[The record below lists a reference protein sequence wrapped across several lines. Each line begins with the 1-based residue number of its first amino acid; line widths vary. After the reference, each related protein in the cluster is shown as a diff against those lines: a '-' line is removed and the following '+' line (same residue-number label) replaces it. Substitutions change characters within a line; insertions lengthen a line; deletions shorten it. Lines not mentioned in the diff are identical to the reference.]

1 MICPQFT
8 EAGDSWTFMCQHGP
22 QECYG
27 NIVQACILNQVSQ
40 QLGDKTDGH
49 EMLTLLSN
57 VSNEG
62 THQFRKLN

>member
-1 MICPQFT
+1 MISPQFT

-40 QLGDKTDGH
+40 QPEDKTEDTRYWQYSPIK
-49 EMLTLLSN
+49 EPINL
-57 VSNEG
+57 E
-62 THQFRKLN
+62 KK